1 MKKRVEYLLAYFLFW
16 LAYALFFKAVFL
28 IYHASESSGLD
39 VNTLSGIFLYGSRL
53 DLAFAAYASFIPF
66 LLVSLSGFFYS
77 NTWVR
82 VLLKGYTALL
92 LVFFTILCTSDLE
105 LFRIWGSRLDA
116 SPLLYLNTPEEM
128 FISLG
133 ASPLWLIIVL
143 NVLVN
148 LFFNSAYT
156 RLLHPLT
163 ACFERER
170 LRLLPFYS
178 LAGILLIIIPMRGG
192 LQHVPITQSSTY
204 FSTDI
209 FANQATVNVPWNFF
223 YSLRTYGSET
233 ENPYTY
239 LEKEVADSLVKSLY
253 PQPEENRRQQLLG
266 VNKPNIVLIIW
277 ESFTAKAVEKLGG
290 LSGVSPAFN
299 ALAEEG
305 LLFTNMYASG
315 DRSDKGIVALL
326 SGRPAQPA
334 VSLLKDPEKTL
345 HIPHLSKSLGEA
357 GYKTAFYYGGD
368 LAFANLDKY
377 IASGHFQ
384 QAVSEKKFPKE
395 DRNSKWGVH
404 DHVMLR
410 KILADIDSETSEHP
424 FFKVLFTLSSHEP
437 FDFPGEVRF
446 KGESAESK
454 FLSALHYTDGAIG
467 RFIAA
472 AKNRPWYKNTLFI
485 VVADHGH
492 TYPGRSPVYERQK
505 FHIPM
510 LWLGGALA
518 ASPASIDHTLS
529 QTDLAASLLGQL
541 SLPADEFRWSQDVF
555 AGNSRPF
562 APYFFKD
569 GVGFVTD
576 SSYLSFDNVGKQL
589 IETEGSSG
597 TPELPFAKAYL
608 QQSYGDYL
616 NK

>member
-16 LAYALFFKAVFL
+16 LTYALFFKAVFL
-28 IYHASESSGLD
+28 IYHASESSGLTAS
-39 VNTLSGIFLYGSRL
+39 TLSGIFFYGSRL

-66 LLVSLSGFFYS
+66 LLVILSGFFYS

-105 LFRIWGSRLDA
+105 LFRIWGFRLDA

-133 ASPLWLIIVL
+133 ASPLWLIIIL
-143 NVLVN
+143 NILVN
-148 LFFNSAYT
+148 LFFNSAYS
-156 RLLHPLT
+156 RILHPLT
-163 ACFERER
+163 ASFEREQ
-170 LRLLPFYS
+170 LRLLPVYS
-178 LAGILLIIIPMRGG
+178 LAGILLIIPMRGG
-192 LQHVPITQSSTY
+192 LQHVPVSQSSTY
-204 FSTDI
+204 FSSDI

-223 YSLRTYGSET
+223 NSLRTYGSET

-239 LEKEVADSLVKSLY
+239 LETVMADSIVNSLY
-253 PQPEENRRQQLLG
+253 PKPKKDRGQQLLG
-266 VNKPNIVLIIW
+266 VDKPNVVLIIW
-277 ESFTAKAVEKLGG
+277 ESFTAKAVQKLGG
-290 LSGVSPAFN
+290 LPEVTPAFN
-299 ALAEEG
+299 SLSEEG

-326 SGRPAQPA
+326 SGRPALPA
-334 VSLLKDPEKTL
+334 LSLLKNPKKTRS
-345 HIPHLSKSLGEA
+345 IPHLSKSLKKA
-357 GYKTAFYYGGD
+357 GYETSFYYGGD
-368 LAFANLDKY
+368 LDFANLDKY
-377 IASGHFQ
+377 VENGHFTKT
-384 QAVSEKKFPKE
+384 VSENLFPAQ
-395 DRNSKWGVH
+395 DRNAKWGVH

-410 KILADIDSETSEHP
+410 KMLTDIEDEHEETP

-446 KGESAESK
+446 KGGSPEAR
-454 FLSALHYTDGAIG
+454 FLSALHYTDNAIG
-467 RFIAA
+467 RFIAE
-472 AKNRPWYKNTLFI
+472 AKERPWYKNTLFI
-485 VVADHGH
+485 IVADHGH
-492 TYPGRSPVYERQK
+492 TYPDRSPVYERQK

-518 ASPASIDHTLS
+518 AAPAGIDHTLS

-541 SLPADEFRWSQDVF
+541 NLPAEEYRWSRDVF
-555 AGNSRPF
+555 ARPSRPF

-576 SSYLSFDNVGKQL
+576 SSYLSFDNIGKQL

-597 TPELPFAKAYL
+597 TAELPYAKAYL
-608 QQSYGDYL
+608 QKSYSDYL